1 MGQFY
6 QKILTKTVSPL
17 IHFAGIHHITR
28 PVYSGRG
35 HILMMHRVIP
45 ESGRTRVHNH
55 RSLEISPAHLE
66 DIVLY
71 FRKRNYEFISLDR
84 ISEWLNDS
92 RKERKRFVTFT
103 FDDGYRDNLEFAW
116 PVLRKYGVPFTIY
129 ITNSFPE
136 KKALIWWYILEDLI
150 LKVSGINY
158 SFETGRVK
166 RSCSGI
172 HARETVFNTVRNHI
186 LRMNQDNLSSELE
199 RFFDYYGFDAYSLSN
214 ELTLSWD
221 NIAEL
226 AADPLVSIGS
236 HTLNHYNLINLPDE
250 IAWSEIAESQRII
263 ESRINK
269 KVLHFCYP
277 LGKYGKRE
285 LELVK
290 RSGFMTATT
299 IKTANIFSD
308 HTEHL
313 LSLPRIHV
321 NALTTEK
328 VLDLQLNGFFPAI
341 LNRFKPVVS

>member
-28 PVYSGRG
+28 PAYSGRG

-66 DIVLY
+66 DIILY
-71 FRKRNYEFISLDR
+71 FKKRNYEVISLGM
-84 ISEWLNDS
+84 IAEWLNDT
-92 RKERKRFVTFT
+92 RKAGKRFVTFT
-103 FDDGYRDNLEFAW
+103 FDDGYRDNLDYAW
-116 PVLRKYGVPFTIY
+116 PVLKKHGVPFTIY

-166 RSCSGI
+166 RGCSGI
-172 HARETVFNTVRNHI
+172 HTKELVFNTIRNHI
-186 LRMNQDNLSSELE
+186 VRMNHDNLSSELV
-199 RFFDYYGFDAYSLSN
+199 RFFDYYGFDAYSMSN

-221 NIAEL
+221 NISEL
-226 AADPLVSIGS
+226 AEDPLVTIGS
-236 HTLNHYNLINLPDE
+236 HTLNHYNLKNLPDE
-250 IAWSEIAESQRII
+250 EAWYEIDESKRII

-308 HTEHL
+308 HTDNL
-313 LSLPRIHV
+313 LSLPRLQV

-328 VLDLQLNGFFPAI
+328 VLDLKVNGFFPAI